1 MDGRGRTDMQEKMKA
16 RLRESR
22 LLAPSGRGREFTQ
35 PSLRLFLH
43 ICRAYNAQLTPE
55 ICGQMKDDLSIVFR
69 SVREGDE
76 KAATNIGAD
85 REGY

>member
-1 MDGRGRTDMQEKMKA
+1 
-16 RLRESR
+16 
-22 LLAPSGRGREFTQ
+22 
-35 PSLRLFLH
+35 
-43 ICRAYNAQLTPE
+43 
-55 ICGQMKDDLSIVFR
+55 MKDDLSIVFR